1 MRLFTEFTLSV
12 LHLDSSP
19 AASLPKV
26 GSVRAEARM
35 RGQNDKSEALSEMTE
50 AKGSRVTRPNAYV
63 GQASDVI
70 LRNEVTKNLLLKKQ
84 YVTVYM
90 K

>member
-1 MRLFTEFTLSV
+1 MRLFTEFTLSIS
-12 LHLDSSP
+12 HLDSSP

-35 RGQNDKSEALSEMTE
+35 WGQNDRSE
-50 AKGSRVTRPNAYV
+50 GFRVT
-63 GQASDVI
+63 SDVI